1 MTPRAAIVSIACLVL
16 GVAALGCAQDQ
27 KTAGPPNQPCCTAR
41 ITGKVKSSGGS
52 PLDSALVGFNFA
64 PETSQP
70 YAFSGS
76 TDAGG
81 SYSVDLDW
89 PPSYESPPGRVNLMR
104 LVIRSGYR
112 TDTSFVQ
119 VSMTTNAEGDVIL
132 APSPQA
138 P

>member
-1 MTPRAAIVSIACLVL
+1 MRARAAVVVIASL
-16 GVAALGCAQDQ
+16 GLAALGCSGKKA
-27 KTAGPPNQPCCTAR
+27 ANQPCCRAT
-41 ITGKVKSSGGS
+41 ITGKVKAAGGS

-70 YAFSGS
+70 YAFSAS

-81 SYSVDLDW
+81 TYRVDLDW
-89 PPSYESPPGRVNLMR
+89 PSSYESPPGRVNLMR
-104 LVIRSGYR
+104 LVSRSGYQ

-119 VSMTTNAEGDVIL
+119 ISMPTNAEGDVVL
-132 APSPQA
+132 TPSPAA